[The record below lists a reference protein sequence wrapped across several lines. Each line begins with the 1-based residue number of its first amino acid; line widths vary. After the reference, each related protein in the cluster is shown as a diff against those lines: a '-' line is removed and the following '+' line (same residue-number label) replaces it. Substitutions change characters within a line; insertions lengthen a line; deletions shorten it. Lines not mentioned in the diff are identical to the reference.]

1 MNDISDHQLLKQFAE
16 TRAERAFEEVIRR
29 HVDLIYSAAKRLV
42 VDPHLAEDVTQA
54 VFAVLAQEPVEVMRK
69 LQDGAPLSGWL
80 HLTTRNIAAKTVR
93 TEMRRRAREEKASTM
108 QDLSSTSHEPE
119 WDQIAP
125 QLDYALAELS
135 EKDRNALL
143 LRFFERKSA
152 REIGRSLG
160 LSEEAAQKRVQR
172 ALEGLRQ
179 IFVRRGVAVP
189 ATSLA
194 AFLASNV
201 IEASPLALVNTI
213 AKSILIGGVATVSH
227 APATATSTKLFA
239 SLVMTKSQTT
249 ILIVLTAG
257 LLIPLSRQHLILKQL
272 RAEALSR
279 GSRQPILAAA
289 PTHSAAADEAGNE
302 IEEMAT
308 LRRRSVELRSALAAR
323 RSLKNP
329 PVGKRDLQAG
339 PVLISNGRQ
348 ELLKNLV
355 FAGNSTPEAALQ
367 SLVALKRD
375 GDVDQMSRLIVLPP
389 KDVDEW
395 NASLASPEKRA
406 ELVQSL
412 VEDMQG
418 VTLSSGW
425 DGKELHEDKIWPKDR
440 DAEATISIQEKSVI
454 DERRVQFQLKI
465 VRGAQTR
472 VDTFMFGLTSSG
484 WKEIGI

>member
-1 MNDISDHQLLKQFAE
+1 MTDQELLRRFAE
-16 TRAERAFEEVIRR
+16 TRAEVPFEEVIRR
-29 HVDLIYSAAKRLV
+29 HVDLVYSASKRLV

-69 LQDGAPLSGWL
+69 LEDGAPLSGWL

-93 TEMRRRAREEKASTM
+93 TEMRRRAREEKAITM
-108 QDLSSTSHEPE
+108 QELSSTAPDPE

-125 QLDYALAELS
+125 HLDHALAELP

-143 LRFFERKSA
+143 LRFFERKTA

-160 LSEEAAQKRVQR
+160 LSEEAAQKRIQR

-179 IFVRRGVAVP
+179 IFVRQGVAVP
-189 ATSLA
+189 ATTLT

-201 IEASPLALVNTI
+201 IEASPIALVSTI
-213 AKSILIGGVATVSH
+213 AKSILIGGVATVSA
-227 APATATSTKLFA
+227 APATATFSKIFTSF
-239 SLVMTKSQTT
+239 VMTKTQTT
-249 ILIVLTAG
+249 ILIGLTAG
-257 LLIPLSRQHLILKQL
+257 LLIPLSHQHLILNQL
-272 RAEALSR
+272 RAEAASRAGLS
-279 GSRQPILAAA
+279 QPTLAGA
-289 PTHSAAADEAGNE
+289 PTSSAAAVAAANE
-302 IEEMAT
+302 IEEIST
-308 LRRRSVELRSALAAR
+308 LRRRADELRAAIVAR
-323 RSLKNP
+323 RSLKRP
-329 PVGKRDLQAG
+329 PGKRDLQAG
-339 PVLISNGRQ
+339 SVLVSNGRQ

-375 GDVDQMSRLIVLPP
+375 GDVDEMSNLIVLPP

-395 NASLASPEKRA
+395 NAALASPEKRT

-412 VEDMQG
+412 IEDMQG

-454 DERRVQFQLKI
+454 DERRVQFQVKI
-465 VRGAQTR
+465 LRGAQTR